1 MVGFLLGTN
10 IGEVITVFVAMLLW
24 HETPLL
30 SMQLLWINLVT
41 DSLPAIALGMEPV
54 ESDVMDKKPKPKNEG
69 LFAGGLGVRVVLM
82 GAMFAALSLV
92 AFFLGSRVLTP
103 EGADATAVGQTMAFM
118 VLSMSQVLHAFHM
131 RSDKSLFK
139 IGLFGNSKLNW
150 AALASVLLVVFILF
164 TPGVMTAFGLVYLTP
179 KLYLIGLGMI
189 LVPSVLMEFCKL
201 VGLIK
206 EK

>member
-1 MVGFLLGTN
+1 
-10 IGEVITVFVAMLLW
+10 
-24 HETPLL
+24 
-30 SMQLLWINLVT
+30 
-41 DSLPAIALGMEPV
+41 
-54 ESDVMDKKPKPKNEG
+54 MDRKPKPKNEG

-92 AFFLGSRVLTP
+92 AFFLGKTLGGTL
-103 EGADATAVGQTMAFM
+103 EHGQTMAFM
-118 VLSMSQVLHAFHM
+118 VLSLSQVLHAFHM

-139 IGLFGNSKLNW
+139 IGPFGNSKLNW

-164 TPGVMTAFGLVYLTP
+164 TPGVMTAFGLVYLTS
-179 KLYLIGLGMI
+179 KLYLIGAGLI
-189 LVPSVLMEFCKL
+189 LVPTVIMEFCKL